1 MPTPSAQTYGSNKGG
16 SAGRVGLERLSLE
29 SMASRGLWPTPS
41 ASLGTHGG
49 LVTPTKA
56 RAGGTLKEG
65 SKTHA
70 GTSLTDA
77 IVRVRH
83 VYHSHHPNPPPL
95 QTLWPTPMAR
105 NGDPRRGMPSQVAGQ
120 RRLDKGKRNLEDAIA
135 AQGTPVGSLNPTWV
149 EWLQGFPLEWTVV
162 ERESAGVQAELR
174 AAETART
181 VSDASATPSSGNKRR
196 SPSKP

>member
-1 MPTPSAQTYGSNKGG
+1 
-16 SAGRVGLERLSLE
+16 
-29 SMASRGLWPTPS
+29 
-41 ASLGTHGG
+41 
-49 LVTPTKA
+49 
-56 RAGGTLKEG
+56 
-65 SKTHA
+65 
-70 GTSLTDA
+70 
-77 IVRVRH
+77 
-83 VYHSHHPNPPPL
+83 
-95 QTLWPTPMAR
+95 
-105 NGDPRRGMPSQVAGQ
+105 MPSQVAGQ